1 LIVPFSVRFRG
12 EERNTTSRS
21 DLLERIQRLKREKK
35 AVILAHNYQ
44 RPEVQDIADFVGD
57 SLELSLC
64 AMETNAEIIVFCG
77 VNFMAETAAILNP
90 DKRVLIPDT
99 NALCPMASMLPADLV
114 RLYRRKYP
122 GAKIV
127 LYINSL
133 AEAKAYCDAVC
144 TSANAPEI
152 VNRMDSEMVLFGP
165 DANLAKYAQKKSDKK
180 VVPIPQYGFCPVH
193 KLFDRDSIML
203 LKQSYPDAEVMVHPE
218 CDPEIW
224 EVADFI
230 GSTSRMYREALT
242 SRADKFIVATEI
254 GLLHRLRRDRR
265 DATFIPAYE
274 EAICVNMRLHT
285 LEKVYLCLRDEKYEV
300 RLPQKIVSRARE
312 PIEFMLRNRE
322 TQR

>member
-1 LIVPFSVRFRG
+1 MRREG
-12 EERNTTSRS
+12 EILGSKS
-21 DLLERIQRLKREKK
+21 DLMEKILNLKREKK

-64 AMETNAEIIVFCG
+64 AAQTDAKIIVFCG

-90 DKRVLIPDT
+90 DKRVLIPDI

-122 GAKIV
+122 RAKIV

-144 TSANAPEI
+144 TSANAAEV
-152 VNRMDSEMVLFGP
+152 VNRVDSEIVLFGP
-165 DANLAKYAQKKSDKK
+165 DANLASYAQIKSSKKII
-180 VVPIPQYGFCPVH
+180 PIPQYGFCPVH
-193 KLFDRDSIML
+193 KLFNRDDTMR
-203 LKQSYPDAEVMVHPE
+203 LKKIYPDAEVMAHPE

-224 EVADFI
+224 RIADFV
-230 GSTSRMYREALT
+230 GSTSRIYREAIV
-242 SRADKFIVATEI
+242 SKASKFIVATEI
-254 GLLHRLRRDRR
+254 GLLHRLRKDRK
-265 DATFIPAYE
+265 DAVFIPAYE
-274 EAICVNMRLHT
+274 EAMCVNMRLHT

-300 RLPQKIVSRARE
+300 RLPQKIASRARE
-312 PIEFMLRNRE
+312 PIEFMLKTRE